1 MTHKRI
7 WLALLITIFSTASR
21 ADTFE
26 VGGEMIVVPAPRGFV
41 RVTENMTALHH
52 WLQQVATSDVWNE
65 TLANYVPESVI
76 PAAMAGD
83 VPEMERYF
91 ILKVNKKLK
100 DVTVGETYFAEF
112 KRVARLANMENM
124 LRKGKRKMR
133 EGMRKMSEG
142 MSRESSVD
150 VDFEIGETV
159 GLDPHYEDEDEIA
172 HSMFSNYGAT
182 VGREKKESWIV
193 AATMTNLNV
202 SGRLLFLYSYGSEGD
217 LEWTRAVSKDWAARI
232 AARNGPPRQ
241 RPRQGRMIDW
251 GKVLDEGI
259 TGALAGGLLAG
270 ILTLIA
276 LFRRRRGNRRQ

>member
-7 WLALLITIFSTASR
+7 WLALLITTFSTASR

-52 WLQQVATSDVWNE
+52 WLQQVATSDVLNE

-76 PAAMAGD
+76 PTVMAGD
-83 VPEMERYF
+83 VPELKRFF

-100 DVTVGETYFAEF
+100 NVTVSTAEFAEF
-112 KRVARLANMENM
+112 KRVARQVNADKS
-124 LRKGKRKMR
+124 LRNLKPKMR
-133 EGMRKMSEG
+133 EGLRKMNEG
-142 MSRESSVD
+142 VSREFGVD
-150 VDFEIGETV
+150 IDFDIGETV
-159 GLDPHYEDEDEIA
+159 GLEPHYEDEDEIA
-172 HSMFSNYGAT
+172 FSSFVNHGMT
-182 VGREKKESWIV
+182 SGGKKESWIV
-193 AATMTNLNV
+193 AGTTTNLTV
-202 SGRLLFLYSYGSEGD
+202 SGRLLFLYSYGSEND
-217 LEWTRAVSKDWAARI
+217 LEWTRATSKDWAARI

-259 TGALAGGLLAG
+259 TGGLAGGLLAG
-270 ILTLIA
+270 ILTLIV
-276 LFRRRRGNRRQ
+276 LLRRRRGNRRQ